1 MRKTLNIK
9 VLAILFTCSHFFCC
23 SQDKP
28 KQPVAT
34 GSNVPITSND
44 ITKLVHTKPAPKTTP
59 VLPDTPERN
68 VVAESPNSKDLP
80 KVDNNPSQRGDELK
94 IKNSQPLATP
104 PSVISPLATPLVVKI
119 ADVGSENIDDNKEVV
134 GSMYRNFFAE
144 NESLKKTFVKYD
156 DLNIDTD
163 FVLNDITS
171 VLSSKTISLSQR
183 DTLLREYF
191 NIIESIDPKISDHI
205 PLDEKISG
213 VKNLFNQ
220 SFAYTGAAQKT
231 GTLQTQA
238 KFNSRFA
245 EILKFRAIMQI
256 PEIQNL
262 SYNQQF
268 KIGPL
273 VYLFDLM
280 SKYYRVDIRV
290 ELQKSTAQPPYSLV
304 AHINQSMDAIRYE
317 PKILA
322 RENHKVSDLI
332 AEVDLRVKNMVD
344 YVKTDEFIQSV
355 FSIEIKNDLKI
366 NTKDES
372 DLTVYNHKV
381 DIVATPLSNN

>member
-1 MRKTLNIK
+1 MKKILNIK
-9 VLAILFTCSHFFCC
+9 ILAILFICSPFLYC
-23 SQDKP
+23 SQDKTQ
-28 KQPVAT
+28 QPIAT
-34 GSNVPITSND
+34 GSSVPIKSNNVAKVD
-44 ITKLVHTKPAPKTTP
+44 HTKPAPETTP
-59 VLPDTPERN
+59 ELPDTPKKK
-68 VVAESPNSKDLP
+68 VVPEIPNSKELP
-80 KVDNNPSQRGDELK
+80 KVYKTPSEKGEELK
-94 IKNSQPLATP
+94 MKNSQPPAAP
-104 PSVISPLATPLVVKI
+104 PLVISPSVNPPVVKSAEVEI
-119 ADVGSENIDDNKEVV
+119 EKIDDNKEVV
-134 GSMYRNFFAE
+134 GSIYRNFFADNE
-144 NESLKKTFVKYD
+144 NLKTTFVKYD

-163 FVLNDITS
+163 FILSDITS
-171 VLSSKTISLSQR
+171 VLSSKTISLPQR

-191 NIIESIDPKISDHI
+191 NIIESIDPKISDHL
-205 PLDEKISG
+205 PLDEKING

-220 SFAYTGAAQKT
+220 SFAYASDAQKT
-231 GTLQTQA
+231 GELKTQS

-262 SYNQQF
+262 SYTQQF

-273 VYLFDLM
+273 VYLFDLI
-280 SKYYRVDIRV
+280 SKYYRVDIRM
-290 ELQKSTAQPPYSLV
+290 EFQKNTAKPSYSLV

-355 FSIEIKNDLKI
+355 FSIETKNDLKI

-372 DLTVYNHKV
+372 DLTVYNHKI
-381 DIVATPLSNN
+381 DIVATPLSE